1 MCIRDSNIKAKITP
15 REKDKILF
23 NKVLLFKPSVDQL
36 FLICHRKLNHL
47 GIKDINNKNVKI
59 VPINDKASLLKLLK
73 ELAYKRGQF
82 TLSSGQESEHYI
94 NCKPVTLSCE
104 GNALLSTLM
113 VKKLDE
119 GSRAVGG
126 LTLGGD
132 PLVVG
137 VAQRAFYRGGHIDA
151 LIVRKNPKDYGTKEV
166 IEGPKPEKGSIVTVL
181 EDVTT
186 TGGSAMKAVN
196 VLRGAGYTVNRVVA
210 IVDRMEDH
218 SIWEHNKIEFV
229 SLFTLQDIIND

>member
-1 MCIRDSNIKAKITP
+1 MTDLAY
-15 REKDKILF
+15 
-23 NKVLLFKPSVDQL
+23 
-36 FLICHRKLNHL
+36 
-47 GIKDINNKNVKI
+47 
-59 VPINDKASLLKLLK
+59 KASLLKMLK
-73 ELAYKRGQF
+73 ELAYKKGQF
-82 TLSSGQESEHYI
+82 TLSSGQTSSHYI

-151 LIVRKNPKDYGTKEV
+151 LIVRKNPKGYGTKEV
-166 IEGPKPEKGSIVTVL
+166 IEGPKPPKGAIVTVL

-196 VLRGAGYTVNRVVA
+196 VLRDAGYVVNRVVA
-210 IVDRMEDH
+210 IVDRMDDH
-218 SIWEHNKIEFV
+218 KIWEDNNIEFM
-229 SLFTLQDIIND
+229 SLFMLDEVANA

>member
-1 MCIRDSNIKAKITP
+1 MTDPTY
-15 REKDKILF
+15 
-23 NKVLLFKPSVDQL
+23 
-36 FLICHRKLNHL
+36 
-47 GIKDINNKNVKI
+47 
-59 VPINDKASLLKLLK
+59 KASLLKLLK

-119 GSRAVGG
+119 DCRAVGG

-151 LIVRKNPKDYGTKEV
+151 LIVRKNPKGYGTKEV

-218 SIWEHNKIEFV
+218 KIWEHNKIEFV

>member
-1 MCIRDSNIKAKITP
+1 MTDPTY
-15 REKDKILF
+15 
-23 NKVLLFKPSVDQL
+23 
-36 FLICHRKLNHL
+36 
-47 GIKDINNKNVKI
+47 
-59 VPINDKASLLKLLK
+59 KASLLKLLK

-151 LIVRKNPKDYGTKEV
+151 LIVRKNPKGYGTKEV
-166 IEGPKPEKGSIVTVL
+166 IEGNKPPAGTVVTVL

-186 TGGSAMKAVN
+186 TGGSALKAVY
-196 VLRGAGYTVNRVVA
+196 VLRDAGYIVNRVVA
-210 IVDRMEDH
+210 IVDRCEDH
-218 SIWEHNKIEFV
+218 KIWEDSSIEFV
-229 SLFTLQDIIND
+229 SLFKLEDIIG

>member
-1 MCIRDSNIKAKITP
+1 MTDPTY
-15 REKDKILF
+15 
-23 NKVLLFKPSVDQL
+23 
-36 FLICHRKLNHL
+36 
-47 GIKDINNKNVKI
+47 
-59 VPINDKASLLKLLK
+59 KASLLKLLK

-113 VKKLDE
+113 VKKLDI
-119 GSRAVGG
+119 GSGAVGG

-151 LIVRKNPKDYGTKEV
+151 LIVRKNPKGYGTKEV